1 METKVE
7 VLEGNKVKVTVTVDA
22 AAVDAR
28 IKKTYKDFAQKYNF
42 PGFRK
47 GKAPRPVI
55 DNALGA
61 EYVLA
66 TVSEDVINTAYPQS
80 VEAEKLFPVGNPE
93 FGNAGL
99 VEAGKDFTFD
109 FTVSVK
115 PEIELTSYDAVEIE
129 LPVAGCSEA
138 EVSEQIEQLRE
149 HYQTFEDASAATKF
163 KTENHAELAIKA
175 TDEDGETI
183 EPLESE
189 SRLYAPGAGMMN
201 EAFDAEVLGMKKGQT
216 KEFSLDIAEDES
228 AVLLSPYAGKKINF
242 EVTCVVVKKQTLP
255 EVTDEW
261 AKDVLGFESV
271 EDLKARIAESVEA
284 QKAGLLPRMKENACY
299 VELVK
304 RFEGDAPQNMVEE
317 AETSLLQ
324 EFFTQ
329 LQQAGVNF
337 DTYLMQ
343 QGITADEF
351 KADVKLQAADEA
363 KHQLALDAWARHAGI
378 EATDEEVSREFEL
391 AGVENPAALEKEWRE
406 TGRLYLIRE
415 GIVRRKAVESVME
428 GAVVTEV
435 DYAAQAQQERK
446 DAKKPSKKKSTK
458 KDEAAQAEQSAAE

>member
-7 VLEGNKVKVTVTVDA
+7 ALQDNKVKVTVTVDA
-22 AAVDAR
+22 KEVDNR
-28 IKKTYKDFAQKYNF
+28 IKKAYKDFANKYNF